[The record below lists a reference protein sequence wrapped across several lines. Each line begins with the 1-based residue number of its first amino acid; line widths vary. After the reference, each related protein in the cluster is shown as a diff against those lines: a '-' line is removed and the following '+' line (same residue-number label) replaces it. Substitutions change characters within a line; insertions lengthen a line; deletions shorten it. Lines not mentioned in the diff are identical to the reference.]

1 MSLGKPHTGT
11 LQIMSDFTFNNFL
24 VFLVSHGR
32 YSPRT
37 ILRELRQ
44 APNFHLPLHHS
55 SEVTEGKGQGQLHTL
70 LQCIALRSKTS
81 DFLNYGCLLS
91 RVHQSVVG
99 QLHGEGGCARGQC
112 PNSCRVAQKFSKWT
126 LNSQHL
132 QQLSISSLT
141 QHHRK
146 ENLSNGGKK
155 MFQDG
160 LGK

>member
-1 MSLGKPHTGT
+1 M
-11 LQIMSDFTFNNFL
+11 
-24 VFLVSHGR
+24 
-32 YSPRT
+32 
-37 ILRELRQ
+37 
-44 APNFHLPLHHS
+44 
-55 SEVTEGKGQGQLHTL
+55 GQGQLHTL
-70 LQCIALRSKTS
+70 LQCIALWSKTS

-132 QQLSISSLT
+132 QWLSISSLT

-160 LGK
+160 LGKWRKMKVIPYPHIMSLGDVEDIGPPPGEVVEYGGSEPLLHHHLHHHYWLHQLAASLCQHL